1 MDYAKFLLL
10 RNSREFGQKYILS
23 PFNRWFESE
32 FSYKGQTI
40 IDFGSSI
47 NSSTY
52 CKFLKDNDDF
62 GPIDREG
69 RYYGF
74 DVDAKTRSWL
84 QGNGLWCDFFEDDAL
99 LDQID
104 LVVCRDVYEH
114 LAFDE
119 RGNFLLRTLQLLRG
133 GGTLLL
139 VFPFVHNLNLIY
151 HWDEPSHL
159 PVGPPYAEA
168 AWIAASGYDHLRCFA
183 GGYTQPFRPL
193 AENILAFIR
202 NLVMLLPPFW
212 TTVIIAQKPSAQHE
226 K

>member
-1 MDYAKFLLL
+1 MDYTKFSTL
-10 RNSREFGQKYILS
+10 RRSDEIRQKYILS

-119 RGNFLLRTLQLLRG
+119 RDNFLLRTLQLLRP

-139 VFPFVHNLNLIY
+139 IFPFIRNFNLLY
-151 HWDEPSHL
+151 LGDDPRHL
-159 PVGPPYAEA
+159 PVGAPFAEA
-168 AWIAASGYDHLRCFA
+168 AWIASIGYDHPRCFV
-183 GGYTQPFRPL
+183 GGYTQPHRPL
-193 AENILAFIR
+193 SENILALIR
-202 NLVMLLPPFW
+202 NLIMLLPPFW
-212 TTVIIAQKPSAQHE
+212 TTVIIARKPSTQHE